1 MSDARDRLKKLL
13 DGNLEAADIAEDASL
28 VSLADRL
35 YGIKIANVKPVK
47 ARDMGNQPAEES
59 NQDAQQFG
67 QTSNMMVEV
76 IESATLPMPE
86 LNHLVM
92 PDLPKPNRKF
102 SILSYLS
109 MGGIILALLNLFG
122 LFSSLL
128 EGACEI
134 PGCRSEGQTRINLMD
149 VYKIGESDGWSYSV
163 LTDGMSGVGGTTGG
177 IGIPD
182 IIAIIA
188 LTALVFIS
196 RRK

>member
-86 LNHLVM
+86 LNHLAM

-102 SILSYLS
+102 SIFSYLS

-128 EGACEI
+128 EGTCEI

-163 LTDGMSGVGGTTGG
+163 LTEGMSGVGGTTGG

>member
-47 ARDMGNQPAEES
+47 ARDLGNQPAEES

-86 LNHLVM
+86 LNHLAM
-92 PDLPKPNRKF
+92 PDLPKPNKKF
-102 SILSYLS
+102 SMFSYLS
-109 MGGIILALLNLFG
+109 MGGIIFALLNLFG

-128 EGACEI
+128 EGTCEI

-163 LTDGMSGVGGTTGG
+163 LTEGMSGVGGTTGG

>member
-86 LNHLVM
+86 LNHLAM
-92 PDLPKPNRKF
+92 PDLPKPNKKF
-102 SILSYLS
+102 SMFSYLS
-109 MGGIILALLNLFG
+109 MGGIIFALLNLFG

-128 EGACEI
+128 EGTCEI

-163 LTDGMSGVGGTTGG
+163 LTEGMSGVGGTTGG